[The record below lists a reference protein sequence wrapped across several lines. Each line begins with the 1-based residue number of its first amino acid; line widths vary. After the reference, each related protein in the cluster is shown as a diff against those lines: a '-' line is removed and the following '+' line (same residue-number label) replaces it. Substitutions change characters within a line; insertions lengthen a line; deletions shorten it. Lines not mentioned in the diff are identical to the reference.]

1 MVAATSATPAPAGGL
16 RARPWWPW
24 LRRALTAL
32 FFGLVVWLLVSH
44 AREVKWDEVLGAMR
58 ELPLQS
64 LLWAALLAAA
74 SHALYSCFDL
84 LGRHATGHGL
94 PTARVMGVN
103 FISYAFNLNL
113 GSLVGGVAFRYRLY
127 ARLGLDNGVITRV
140 LGISMFT
147 NWVGY
152 LLLAGAVFLL
162 RPPALPAGWAI
173 GATGLRVLGACLL
186 AVPVVY
192 MAACA
197 FSSRREW
204 TLRGHSFGLPSLR
217 FATLQLAMSCA
228 NWLLIAATVFM
239 LLQQRVDFPATLAV
253 LLLAAVAGVIA
264 HVPAGLGVLEA
275 VFVAMFAGRLPQGEV
290 LAALLA
296 YRAIYYLIPL
306 ALAALLY
313 LVLELRAAKATA

>member
-1 MVAATSATPAPAGGL
+1 MAAAPSAARALPGGL
-16 RARPWWPW
+16 RGRPWWPW
-24 LRRALTAL
+24 ARRALTAL
-32 FFGLVVWLLVSH
+32 FFGLVAWLLVTH
-44 AREVKWDEVLGAMR
+44 ARDVKWNEVLGAVR
-58 ELPLQS
+58 KLPPQS

-74 SHALYSCFDL
+74 SHGLYSGFDL
-84 LGRHATGHGL
+84 LGRRATGHGL
-94 PTARVMGVN
+94 PTARVMGVT

-127 ARLGLDNGVITRV
+127 ARLGLDNGAITRV

-147 NWVGY
+147 NWLGY
-152 LLLAGAVFLL
+152 LLLAGVVFLL

-173 GATGLRVLGACLL
+173 GETGLRVLGAVLL
-186 AVPVVY
+186 TLPMVY
-192 MAACA
+192 VAACA
-197 FSSRREW
+197 LSSRREW
-204 TLRGHSFGLPSLR
+204 TLRGRSFGLPSLR
-217 FATLQLAMSCA
+217 FATLQLLMSCA

-275 VFVAMFAGRLPQGEV
+275 VFVALFAGRLPQGEV

-296 YRAIYYLIPL
+296 YRAIYYLAPL

-313 LVLELRAAKATA
+313 LVLELRAAKTRA